1 MTKGKTKK
9 VDRVKL
15 ILDELG
21 IKPLESW
28 YTIHYSKGN
37 PDKCYYHMFKLNN
50 KCYCASGDSSSLIFS
65 DEEDNYFYQGY
76 SDKVLKDA
84 IKGVMKKYE

>member
-1 MTKGKTKK
+1 MGKSKTKK

-28 YTIHYSKGN
+28 HTIHYFKGN
-37 PDKCYYHMFKLNN
+37 PDKCYYHTFKLND
-50 KCYCASGDSSSLIFS
+50 KCYCVSGDSFSLIFS
-65 DEEDNYFYQGY
+65 DEEDNYYYYGY
-76 SDKVLKDA
+76 SDKELKKA
-84 IKGVMKKYE
+84 IKGVMKK